1 MIKKIL
7 IADDSPV
14 ARRILKSCIPRAEDF
29 DFFEVE
35 DGVQGLETFKGIRPD
50 VTFMDIDMPNMSG
63 VECLKEIKKINPD
76 AVVIMCSSETNQELL
91 AETVSLGALTVVK
104 KPPTRESIQQA
115 LTKAQESIK

>member
-1 MIKKIL
+1 M

-29 DFFEVE
+29 DFYEVE
-35 DGVQGLETFKGIRPD
+35 DGVQGLETFKSIHPD

-76 AVVIMCSSETNQELL
+76 AIVVMCSSETNQELL

-104 KPPTRESIQQA
+104 KPPTKESIQQA
-115 LTKAQESIK
+115 LTKAQESIG